1 MQLQYC
7 RILSDTTL
15 SPGEA
20 SDILLALDEG
30 ERSEL
35 HFVLTVSSAGQGDA
49 PKLVVRHAA
58 VNDKD
63 HYLDFETPVE
73 ISLSST
79 GTAWF
84 HVNTFTRWVC
94 WFVSGT
100 LTEPAVVT
108 IDLIGKG

>member
-1 MQLQYC
+1 MALQYC
-7 RILSDTTL
+7 RILSSTTL
-15 SPGEA
+15 SPGDA
-20 SDILLALDEG
+20 SDVSLALDEG
-30 ERSEL
+30 EYREL
-35 HFVLTVSSAGQGDA
+35 HVVLTVSSAGQGDT
-49 PKLVVRHAA
+49 PKLVLRHAA

-73 ISLSST
+73 ISLTET

-84 HVNTFTRWVC
+84 HVDTFTRWVC

-108 IDLIGKG
+108 IDLIGKS